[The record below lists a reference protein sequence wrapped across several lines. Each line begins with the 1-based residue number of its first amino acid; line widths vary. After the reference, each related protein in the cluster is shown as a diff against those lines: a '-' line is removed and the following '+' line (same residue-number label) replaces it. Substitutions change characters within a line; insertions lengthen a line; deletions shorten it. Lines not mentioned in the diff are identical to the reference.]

1 MVETPI
7 GQLPRPQDL
16 DLAGLDVSQA
26 ALAELLSVDRE
37 QWRQE
42 AADIGQYLQ
51 EYGSRTP
58 AALQAE
64 LTKLQARLSA

>member
-1 MVETPI
+1 VP
-7 GQLPRPQDL
+7 
-16 DLAGLDVSQA
+16 AA
-26 ALAELLSVDRE
+26 ALTELLSVDRE

-42 AADIGQYLQ
+42 AADIGKYLQ